1 MMRSPYMYHMIF
13 AKKNWSNEYVNLA
26 ALLHRN
32 QNASNENMR
41 NLCINENGE
50 VEIKSRS
57 PKAIQNIREWT
68 DAFIIFI
75 AI

>member
-1 MMRSPYMYHMIF
+1 M
-13 AKKNWSNEYVNLA
+13 NLA
-26 ALLHRN
+26 AFLHRN
-32 QNASNENMR
+32 QNASNENIR

-68 DAFIIFI
+68 DGHLH
-75 AI
+75 